1 MGTHSNTSTN
11 KEIEEYSEEKDDETE
26 KENSESEESNETEK
40 ESEENEDVREQTDE
54 DDKVKCKVDY
64 DMNGHEDITVKCR
77 YLKKSHK
84 NVQIPD
90 TYCKEILKHVKQYHP
105 WLGWTIEDAKHL
117 LEQEIK
123 EMEENEIDWLDFV
136 DPKEYEDNVTA
147 VKMKWINLRSKM
159 GLSSDKYVE
168 IKLDSNTN
176 ANEIK
181 THVNKNR
188 KKSNRSK

>member
-90 TYCKEILKHVKQYHP
+90 TYCKEILTHVKLDHP

-123 EMEENEIDWLDFV
+123 EMEEYEL
-136 DPKEYEDNVTA
+136 EYEDNLTA

-159 GLSSDKYVE
+159 GLS
-168 IKLDSNTN
+168 NP
-176 ANEIK
+176 
-181 THVNKNR
+181 
-188 KKSNRSK
+188 